1 MLPITGQLKPQ
12 RFTFPRFQWLLQQ
25 RSRRVVDHFLH
36 LGGNAQGPGGQMFQ
50 EDVPSLPSLQ
60 NRTGSLKKNGTKTH
74 WSHALD
80 MSFQQKNFQCRKVFW
95 IKKQLIKQRI
105 SGDGLSLHQV
115 IAWGF
120 FWDRNS
126 YLRDAG
132 KLRRLR
138 IHQSVDMAS
147 HDSCWEQNIH
157 PGHRMWIVTINL
169 NDAKHRPKL
178 WTFSFQ
184 EAFSQSDD
192 DEIL

>member
-1 MLPITGQLKPQ
+1 
-12 RFTFPRFQWLLQQ
+12 
-25 RSRRVVDHFLH
+25 VVDHFLH
-36 LGGNAQGPGGQMFQ
+36 LGGNAQGPGIQMFQ
-50 EDVPSLPSLQ
+50 ECFCLPSLQ
-60 NRTGSLKKNGTKTH
+60 KIEPEVSKNMEQNRTD

-80 MSFQQKNFQCRKVFW
+80 MSFQQKYFQFSEGFLE
-95 IKKQLIKQRI
+95 KKQLIKLRI
-105 SGDGLSLHQV
+105 SGDGLFLHQV

-157 PGHRMWIVTINL
+157 PGAQDVNISN
-169 NDAKHRPKL
+169 K
-178 WTFSFQ
+178 
-184 EAFSQSDD
+184 SQ
-192 DEIL
+192 